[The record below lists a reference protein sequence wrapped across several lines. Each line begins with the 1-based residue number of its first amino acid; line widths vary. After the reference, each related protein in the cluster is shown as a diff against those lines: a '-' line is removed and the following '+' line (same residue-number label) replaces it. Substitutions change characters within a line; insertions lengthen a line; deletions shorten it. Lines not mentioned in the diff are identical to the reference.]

1 MSFLIII
8 LLTDV
13 HRKLHNNLYLKS
25 TQSINQKGEMMKL
38 ISTKFH
44 FLLIALF
51 TLIFQ
56 AGMVAQGITT
66 AAINGTVTD
75 QIGDPLPA
83 ASIIIEH
90 MPSGT
95 QYGTTSRND
104 GKFNMLGLR
113 TGGPFTITVSYVGYS
128 TQILQN
134 QFLELGQTLKIDFIL
149 PETAVELLD
158 VTIIAE
164 KNPILSEGRTGAST
178 NVSRDQIDKLPTI
191 SRSFEDYYKLSPL
204 FSGGSAAGR
213 NSKYNNIQIDGSN
226 YNDLF
231 GLGGSTP
238 GSQSRVTPISLD
250 AIEEF
255 QITVS
260 PYDIR
265 QGGFTGAGINAITR
279 SGTNFY
285 RGSGFY
291 YGRNESLVG
300 KSPDTLKSKLAEFTD
315 YQAGFRVGG
324 PIIENKLF
332 FFANGEITRYKQPLE
347 RTFGNQKF
355 STNAFTVS
363 LDSLNL
369 LSNFLKNTYGYD
381 PGGWDMM
388 NFERKSD
395 KIFTRFDYN
404 MGKNHKLTA
413 RWNYLNASDDN
424 TPSRGRGLTDIYAD
438 NGRYLINNTTNSIAL
453 QLTSLFSNNLS
464 NELTIGYVRQVDEPT
479 YKGNP
484 FPTLYIST
492 ADTSKIDIG
501 NQTLVLGAEQFRHQN
516 ILEQDVF
523 ELTNNLSYFTGEHTF
538 TVGVKL
544 ELFKFRNLFIPGNFG
559 VYRYNS
565 IADFINNV
573 RPASY
578 EYRYSATSNP
588 TQDANW
594 GANQIGFYLQDEWA
608 VSQRFRLT
616 AGVRFD
622 VPIYPDVPNFNA
634 RIDTFFVQQRGMDV
648 GTNKAV
654 KTTVNISP
662 RVGFNWAMD
671 DDRITQ
677 IRGGVGVFSGRFP
690 AVWVSNQY
698 SNTGVD
704 FYTNT
709 TAPTGFIGDPY
720 NQFTGGVTTLPTA
733 EVNLTDQNFKA
744 PAILRSNLAMDHT
757 LPYNFILSLEAIY
770 SVTQNDVFFQNINL
784 AGQQENGGLTS
795 GGKIAGEDREVWGT
809 YSASGRRFTANRVSS
824 AFTGVYLLTN
834 TSQGENANLI
844 IQLQRLATTDG
855 FYGNLA
861 YTWGISKDVNSGVS
875 AQARSS
881 WRFNPTQGDPNKP
894 VLTFSVNDRRHR
906 ILAALSYTYDWGV
919 QGLKTNFGMFYNGY
933 SGRPFSYFVAGDVN
947 GDGESDN
954 DLIYIPRDVNDI
966 ILVNSTGTELPKTD
980 EAYAKLFAYIE
991 NDDYL
996 SENKGSMS
1004 ERNGAREPWTHQ
1016 IDLRIS
1022 QQVATFRG
1030 HSIEFTFDILNVL
1043 NLLDSE
1049 SGWVNQVANQNISP
1063 LTFHSLETTPGSNYG
1078 KPRYRLNNT
1087 SDPAAPLNIESRWQA
1102 QFGIRYT
1109 F

>member
-1 MSFLIII
+1 
-8 LLTDV
+8 
-13 HRKLHNNLYLKS
+13 
-25 TQSINQKGEMMKL
+25 MKL
-38 ISTKFH
+38 FSTRIN
-44 FLLIALF
+44 FLLIALVA
-51 TLIFQ
+51 LLFQ
-56 AGMVAQGITT
+56 TGLFAQGITT

-75 QIGDPLPA
+75 QKGEALPA

-113 TGGPFTITVSYVGYS
+113 TGGPYIITVSYVGYL
-128 TQILQN
+128 TQKLEN
-134 QFLELGQTLKIDFIL
+134 QFLELGQNLQVNFML
-149 PETAVELLD
+149 PETAVELRD

-285 RGSGFY
+285 HGSGFY
-291 YGRNESLVG
+291 YGRNQDFVG
-300 KSPDTLKSKLAEFTD
+300 KSPDTLKTKLAEFTD
-315 YQAGFRVGG
+315 YQTGFRVGG
-324 PIIENKLF
+324 PIIDNKLF
-332 FFANGEITRYKQPLE
+332 FFVNGEITRYKQPLT

-363 LDSLNL
+363 LDSLNML
-369 LSNFLKNTYGYD
+369 TNFLKARYGYD
-381 PGGWDMM
+381 PGAWDMM

-395 KIFTRFDYN
+395 KIFMRFDYN
-404 MGKNHKLTA
+404 LGDDHKITA

-424 TPSRGRGLTDIYAD
+424 TPSRGRGLTDIYSEY
-438 NGRYLINNTTNSIAL
+438 GRYVIDNKTNSIAL
-453 QLTSLFSNNLS
+453 QLTSLFSNNIS
-464 NELTIGYVRQVDEPT
+464 NEVIVGYVSQVDEPL

-484 FPTLYIST
+484 FPSLYIRT
-492 ADTSKIDIG
+492 ADTTKTDRG

-516 ILEQDVF
+516 ILEQDVV
-523 ELTNNLSYFTGEHTF
+523 ELTDNLSYFTGEHTF
-538 TVGVKL
+538 TVGAKV
-544 ELFKFRNLFIPGNFG
+544 EFFKFRNLFIPGNFG
-559 VYRYNS
+559 VYTYNS
-565 IADFINNV
+565 IADFLNNI
-573 RPASY
+573 RPAAY

-588 TQDANW
+588 IQDANW
-594 GANQIGFYLQDEWA
+594 GANQLGFYLQDEWA
-608 VSQRFRLT
+608 VSPAFRLT
-616 AGVRFD
+616 AGIRFD
-622 VPIYPDVPNFNA
+622 VPIYPDEPNFNA
-634 RIDTFFVQQRGMDV
+634 RIDTFFVQQRGMDI
-648 GTNKAV
+648 GTDKPP

-662 RVGFNWAMD
+662 RVGFNWSID
-671 DDRITQ
+671 DERNTQ
-677 IRGGVGVFSGRFP
+677 LRGGVGVFSGRFP

-709 TAPTGFIGDPY
+709 TRPDSFLADPN

-733 EVNLTDQNFKA
+733 EVNLTDPNFKA
-744 PAILRSNLAMDHT
+744 PSIVRSNLALDHT
-757 LPYNFILSLEAIY
+757 LPYNLVLSLEGVY
-770 SVTQNDVFFQNINL
+770 SITQNDVFFKNINL
-784 AGQQENGGLTS
+784 AGQQSNNGLTP
-795 GGKIAGEDREVWGT
+795 GGKIANEDREVWGT
-809 YSASGRRFTANRVSS
+809 YSTSTRRFTVSRVSN
-824 AFTGVYLLTN
+824 AFTGVYMLTN
-834 TSQGENANLI
+834 TSQGENANITL
-844 IQLQRLATTDG
+844 QLQRLASTDG
-855 FYGNLA
+855 FYANLA

-881 WRFNPTQGDPNKP
+881 WRFNPQQGDPNLP

-906 ILAALSYTYDWGV
+906 ILAALSYTLDWGM
-919 QGLKTNFGMFYNGY
+919 QGLKTNFGIFYNGF
-933 SGRPFSYFVAGDVN
+933 SGRPFSYFVNGDIN
-947 GDGESDN
+947 GDGEVDN
-954 DLIYIPRDVNDI
+954 DLIYIPRDANDI
-966 ILVNSTGTELPKTD
+966 ILVNSAGTELPKD
-980 EAYAKLFAYIE
+980 DAAYQTLFNYI
-991 NDDYL
+991 NDDEYL

-1016 IDLRIS
+1016 VDLRIS
-1022 QQVATFRG
+1022 QQIGTFTG
-1030 HSIEFTFDILNVL
+1030 HNFEITFDILNVL
-1043 NLLDSE
+1043 NLINE
-1049 SGWVNQVANQNISP
+1049 EWGWVNQVANQNVSP
-1063 LTFHSLETTPGSNYG
+1063 LTFHSLESTQGSPNYG
-1078 KPRYRLNNT
+1078 KARYQLNNT
-1087 SDPAAPLNIESRWQA
+1087 SDAAAPLNIESRWQA